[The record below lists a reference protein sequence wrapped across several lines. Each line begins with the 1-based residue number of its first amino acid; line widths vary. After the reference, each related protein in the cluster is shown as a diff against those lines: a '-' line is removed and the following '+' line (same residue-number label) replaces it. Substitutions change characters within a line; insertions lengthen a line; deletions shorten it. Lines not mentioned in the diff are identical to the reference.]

1 LAESIDD
8 AGTTGSS
15 EARAARV
22 VTVASGKG
30 GVGKTNVSIN
40 LAIASAMRG
49 RRVLLLD
56 ADLGRANV
64 DVLLNLKV
72 RFNIADVL
80 AGRCE
85 IGDVVLPG
93 PGGIRIIPAASGVQ
107 RMATLDAME
116 STGVIHA
123 FSELT
128 EDIDLMIVD
137 VAAGIHSS
145 VTTFSMAA
153 DEVLVV
159 VCDEPGSMADAYAL
173 IKVLCRDHGIRRFR
187 VLANMVRNSNHA
199 KLLYRKIARVAEEYL
214 DVVLRYA
221 GHVPQDEFLRRA
233 LRRREAVVAAYP
245 DAGASLAFKKL
256 AESADNW
263 TEGSRVPGSLGFFFE
278 RSLGSGAGLLEA
290 D

>member
-1 LAESIDD
+1 
-8 AGTTGSS
+8 
-15 EARAARV
+15 
-22 VTVASGKG
+22 
-30 GVGKTNVSIN
+30 
-40 LAIASAMRG
+40 
-49 RRVLLLD
+49 
-56 ADLGRANV
+56 
-64 DVLLNLKV
+64 
-72 RFNIADVL
+72 
-80 AGRCE
+80 
-85 IGDVVLPG
+85 
-93 PGGIRIIPAASGVQ
+93 
-107 RMATLDAME
+107 ME

>member
-1 LAESIDD
+1 MADSLDEIATTES
-8 AGTTGSS
+8 GSHG
-15 EARAARV
+15 AARV
-22 VTVASGKG
+22 ITVASGKG

-40 LAIASAMRG
+40 LAIASAMQG

-56 ADLGRANV
+56 ADLGLANV

-80 AGRCE
+80 AGRCG
-85 IGDVVLPG
+85 IGDVLLPG
-93 PGGIRIIPAASGVQ
+93 PAGIQIIPAASGVQ
-107 RMATLDAME
+107 RMATLNAME
-116 STGVIHA
+116 STSVIHA

-128 EDIDLMIVD
+128 EEIDLMIVD

-173 IKVLCRDHGIRRFR
+173 IKVLCQDHGIRRFR
-187 VLANMVRNSNHA
+187 LLANMVRNSNHA
-199 KLLYRKIARVAEEYL
+199 KLLYRKMARVAEEYL

-233 LRRREAVVAAYP
+233 LRRREAVVTAYP
-245 DAGASLAFKKL
+245 DSGASLAFKKL

-263 TEGSRVPGSLGFFFE
+263 KEGSRVPGSLGFFFE